1 MPKQAFNPAGVPAPA
16 GAYSQVAVVPAG
28 RLAFIAGQVAID
40 RDGQIVG
47 AGDVKAQTRQTL
59 ENLKAAVAA
68 VGAGVE
74 DIASVTV
81 FVTDISQFAAVQEV
95 RQEYFSGELPAS
107 TLVEVSRLA
116 HPDLLIEINAIASL
130 PA

>member
-1 MPKQAFNPAGVPAPA
+1 M
-16 GAYSQVAVVPAG
+16 
-28 RLAFIAGQVAID
+28 
-40 RDGQIVG
+40 VG
-47 AGDVKAQTRQTL
+47 
-59 ENLKAAVAA
+59 A